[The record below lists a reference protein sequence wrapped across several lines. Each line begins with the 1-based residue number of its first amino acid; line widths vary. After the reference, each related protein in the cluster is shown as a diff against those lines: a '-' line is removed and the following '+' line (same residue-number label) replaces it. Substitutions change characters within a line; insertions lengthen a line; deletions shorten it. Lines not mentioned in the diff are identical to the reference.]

1 MTDFVCFCVAT
12 ARWLRLDA
20 CEAGAGNMRRL
31 GVVVLGAARY
41 VTEKILDR
49 LRRTPLFTAS
59 VDAARRTLPTPV
71 FTWLSWQT
79 VRHLRGTPREVF
91 AQIYR
96 RNIWGYQETASGSG
110 STLQYTEKLRQD
122 LPGLLTDLGIR
133 TLLDVPCG
141 DFHWMSHME
150 LPVERY
156 IGCDIVP
163 ELIETARSRHGRPDR
178 EFRTIDLCNDPLP
191 DADLLLCRDC
201 LIHLSEEMNLLALAN
216 ILGSSVRYL
225 LTTTYPNGKNRSIRN
240 GNWFTLNLCAP
251 PYDFPPPVRVIDD
264 WLPPFPRRQLA
275 LWDVE
280 SLRQA
285 RGDLL
290 RPRHDR
296 RGATTEVG

>member
-1 MTDFVCFCVAT
+1 MLCAATFVIDKV
-12 ARWLRLDA
+12 LD
-20 CEAGAGNMRRL
+20 G
-31 GVVVLGAARY
+31 
-41 VTEKILDR
+41 
-49 LRRTPLFTAS
+49 LRRTPLFTRS
-59 VDAARRTLPTPV
+59 IDVARRTLPTPV
-71 FTWLSWQT
+71 FTWLSSQT

-91 AQIYR
+91 AQIHR

-122 LPGLLTDLGIR
+122 LPGLLTDLGVR

-141 DFHWMSHME
+141 DFHWMSQME

-163 ELIETARSRHGRPDR
+163 ELIETARSRHGRRDR
-178 EFRTIDLCNDPLP
+178 EFHTIDLCNDPLP

-201 LIHLSEEMNLLALAN
+201 LIHLSEEMNFLALAN
-216 ILGSSVRYL
+216 ILRSNVRYL
-225 LTTTYPNGKNRSIRN
+225 LTTTYPDGKNRAIRN
-240 GNWFTLNLCAP
+240 GNWFPVNLCAP

-275 LWDVE
+275 LWEVE

-290 RPRHDR
+290 RSDQKSR
-296 RGATTEVG
+296 RSAPSGTATSEVA

>member
-1 MTDFVCFCVAT
+1 MCRGLALCAAT
-12 ARWLRLDA
+12 Q
-20 CEAGAGNMRRL
+20 
-31 GVVVLGAARY
+31 VI
-41 VTEKILDR
+41 EKILDG
-49 LRRTPLFTAS
+49 LRRTSLFTAS
-59 VDAARRTLPTPV
+59 VDAARRMLPSPV
-71 FTWLSWQT
+71 FSWLSSQS

-96 RNIWGYQETASGSG
+96 GNIWGYQETASGSG

-122 LPGLLTDLGIR
+122 LPDLLADLGIR

-141 DFHWMSHME
+141 DFHWMSHVE

-163 ELIETARSRHGRPDR
+163 ELIETARSRYGRPDR
-178 EFRTIDLCNDPLP
+178 EFHTIDLCNDPLP

-201 LIHLSEEMNLLALAN
+201 LIHLSEEMNFLALAN
-216 ILGSSVRYL
+216 ILGSNVRYL
-225 LTTTYPNGKNRSIRN
+225 LTTTYPDGKNRAIRN
-240 GNWFTLNLCAP
+240 GNWFPVNLCAP
-251 PYDFPPPVRVIDD
+251 PYNFPPPIRVIDD

-275 LWDVE
+275 LWEVE

-290 RPRHDR
+290 RARLTAAPRPR
-296 RGATTEVG
+296 